1 MNGPTVAEH
10 ARLIRLEAELLK
22 VGRVAKEVIRQGY
35 GECRR
40 LSLEAQLG
48 GLLVVLKEME
58 EAGDVCGDNAHNIAQ
73 AIAAGRRGELAGA
86 RA

>member
-1 MNGPTVAEH
+1 MSGPTVAEH

-22 VGRVAKEVIRQGY
+22 VRGVVAKVIRDGY
-35 GECRR
+35 EECRR
-40 LSLEAQLG
+40 ESLEAQLG
-48 GLLVVLKEME
+48 ALLVVLTEME
-58 EAGDVCGDNAHNIAQ
+58 ESGDVCSDNANAVAQ

>member
-1 MNGPTVAEH
+1 MSGPTVAEH
-10 ARLIRLEAELLK
+10 ARLVRLEAELLK
-22 VGRVAKEVIRQGY
+22 VGRVAKEVIREGY

-40 LSLEAQLG
+40 ESLEAQIG
-48 GLLVVLKEME
+48 GLLVVLTEME
-58 EAGDVCGDNAHNIAQ
+58 EGGDVCSDNANAVAQ